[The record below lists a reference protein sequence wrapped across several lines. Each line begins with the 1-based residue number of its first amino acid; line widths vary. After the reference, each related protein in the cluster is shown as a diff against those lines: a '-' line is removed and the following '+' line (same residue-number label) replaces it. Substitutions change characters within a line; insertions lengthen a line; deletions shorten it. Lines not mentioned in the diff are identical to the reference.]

1 MILLWRIILGYP
13 LGCTDAI
20 LPASM
25 VNLIGAEGSTG
36 EAVYDGLDEVL
47 KMDNVFVHL
56 YGKKTNK
63 ARQKNGPCYHHQPRK
78 KRPYL

>member
-1 MILLWRIILGYP
+1 MLWRIILGYP

-47 KMDNVFVHL
+47 K
-56 YGKKTNK
+56 
-63 ARQKNGPCYHHQPRK
+63 NGQCFCAPVW
-78 KRPYL
+78 